1 MKTAVIGYPRIGTL
15 RELKFA
21 SEKYF
26 RNEITEEEL
35 KETAAQLK
43 KSRWERQKR
52 SKIDQISSND
62 FSYYDMTLDAA
73 VMFGIIPERYKELKL
88 SELDTYFAMARG
100 YQGQAGDVKA
110 LAMKKWF
117 NTNYHYLVP
126 EVEDDTKI
134 ALSGYKFIDE
144 YEEAKSLGIE
154 TKPVITG
161 AYTLLK
167 LCRFTGQKGIN
178 YFVEDVKAA
187 YKQTLAECN
196 KHGIEWVQFD
206 EPSLVKD
213 MDENDIELFRGIYEE
228 ILKEKGQCKVLIQTY
243 FGDVRDVY
251 DVLVKLPSDGIG
263 LDFIEG
269 TKTKE
274 LIKNNG
280 FPKDKLLFAGLV
292 NGKNIWKTIM
302 QEH

>member
-110 LAMKKWF
+110 LAMK
-117 NTNYHYLVP
+117 N
-126 EVEDDTKI
+126 
-134 ALSGYKFIDE
+134 G
-144 YEEAKSLGIE
+144 
-154 TKPVITG
+154 
-161 AYTLLK
+161 
-167 LCRFTGQKGIN
+167 
-178 YFVEDVKAA
+178 
-187 YKQTLAECN
+187 
-196 KHGIEWVQFD
+196 
-206 EPSLVKD
+206 
-213 MDENDIELFRGIYEE
+213 
-228 ILKEKGQCKVLIQTY
+228 LIQTIIIWCL
-243 FGDVRDVY
+243 R
-251 DVLVKLPSDGIG
+251 LRTIQR
-263 LDFIEG
+263 
-269 TKTKE
+269 
-274 LIKNNG
+274 
-280 FPKDKLLFAGLV
+280 LL
-292 NGKNIWKTIM
+292 
-302 QEH
+302 